1 MEGKSTHLNWGGL
14 TFVAR
19 QEGMRLHR
27 FAENGS
33 TIIPGAARIGTTI
46 YEQIPKAPDMAPDF
60 VLFDGGTNDAE
71 YLAENG
77 IADPAEIRQ
86 IFGAAFEETIRRF
99 RQKWPDAAL
108 LYVAAHRLCR
118 PAGIQ
123 QTLHEVQLRLCEKW
137 NVTVADVYGEADL
150 DTGKNPEQRKRY
162 SFDSV
167 DPGTGLPGTDG
178 SGTHPNFACIEEFY
192 VPVVR
197 NALRNT

>member
-77 IADPAEIRQ
+77 IADPHL
-86 IFGAAFEETIRRF
+86 RR
-99 RQKWPDAAL
+99 R
-108 LYVAAHRLCR
+108 Y
-118 PAGIQ
+118 AGS
-123 QTLHEVQLRLCEKW
+123 
-137 NVTVADVYGEADL
+137 D
-150 DTGKNPEQRKRY
+150 
-162 SFDSV
+162 
-167 DPGTGLPGTDG
+167 
-178 SGTHPNFACIEEFY
+178 
-192 VPVVR
+192 R
-197 NALRNT
+197 NGRMPRSST